1 MTFKVMIHDLVV
13 LWREIEIPERCPGFV
28 SEKND
33 TCNNDL
39 TQDASLR
46 VFEYQDQ
53 SRRARLVKNEDGSDD
68 LEWSDFVGQ
77 GDDYIEVGYC
87 CAKCDHEFENGGFIR
102 QECNAA
108 LWTELE
114 KLVKE
119 KTL

>member
-1 MTFKVMIHDLVV
+1 MAFKVMIHDVLI

-77 GDDYIEVGYC
+77 GDDNIVVGYS
-87 CAKCDHEFENGGFIR
+87 CAKCDHEFENGGFIQ
-102 QECNAA
+102 QEGDADQWPKVEA
-108 LWTELE
+108 FMKGEM
-114 KLVKE
+114 
-119 KTL
+119 